1 MRAEGKRCP
10 LSMRPRYDGDT
21 PDLYGVGGGIT
32 SRVRMAKA
40 LAGLG
45 NSVEMIVNTP
55 QRRLI
60 DNVLYIPLDQCTKL
74 ITDILILNTTGDKLD
89 LTPIRDVTLRTKL
102 NILWV
107 SGIAKPSGLE
117 KLSIDYLYV
126 KSNFLREYVTR
137 NWGESTIPV
146 FVTYNGVADRLFG
159 DAESV
164 GIRRDPFRL
173 IYCSHPA
180 KGLDSAIAIT
190 QRLRSFDPRYHLKV
204 FGGPELWG
212 QNGELS
218 ISEDGISYGGLI
230 GQKQLVKE
238 LFRSTFAINLQ
249 EIQEGFG
256 LAVIESMR
264 AGCIVLASN
273 VGAYPEIIHN
283 GDDGFV
289 VDGHYLSKDV
299 WKKTVDIILSLLQ
312 DSKLRIAVKSNAKK
326 VPSSTRVIARSWSEH
341 WSLLQGEGKANE
353 SEMECKN
360 CSSKGD
366 IFADGFHCLS
376 CGCYE
381 RILDINHI

>member
-1 MRAEGKRCP
+1 MYRISFYCP
-10 LSMRPRYDGDT
+10 DRHIMYDGDT

-60 DNVLYIPLDQCTKL
+60 DNVLYVPLDQRTK
-74 ITDILILNTTGDKLD
+74 IIADILILNTSGDELD
-89 LTPIRDVTLRTKL
+89 LTPIRDVTLRTRL

-137 NWGESTIPV
+137 NWGELTIPV
-146 FVTYNGVADRLFG
+146 FVTYNGVDERLFK
-159 DAESV
+159 DAESE

-190 QRLRSFDPRYHLKV
+190 QRLRSVDPRYHLKV
-204 FGGPELWG
+204 FGGLELWG
-212 QNGELS
+212 QNGELT

-238 LFRSTFAINLQ
+238 LFQSTFAINLQ

-256 LAVIESMR
+256 LALIESMR

-273 VGAYPEIIHN
+273 VGAFPEIIQEGKN
-283 GDDGFV
+283 GYIVPGDHQSVQLREKVRDKIIELVDQPGLLAKIRASAQSILWDTELISRTWV
-289 VDGHYLSKDV
+289 QHWQLQLNNGKPLNTGEKTCGNCSMRVTRMVDGD
-299 WKKTVDIILSLLQ
+299 
-312 DSKLRIAVKSNAKK
+312 
-326 VPSSTRVIARSWSEH
+326 
-341 WSLLQGEGKANE
+341 
-353 SEMECKN
+353 
-360 CSSKGD
+360 
-366 IFADGFHCLS
+366 HCMD
-376 CGCYE
+376 CGRFE
-381 RILDINHI
+381 PRQS